1 MNLPLYIAI
10 KYFFS
15 KKKIGYVHLLS
26 IITQVGIAIGT
37 AALVLVLSV
46 FNGFENLVLD
56 MYNVFDPHIKITSA
70 EGKNFQNKKIID
82 LLLLEDEINV
92 FSSVL
97 EEKVLVEYN
106 KKQYLATIKGVDT
119 NYKKLTNFDSILV
132 NGDYI
137 DNFQKTNVAVV
148 GRGVAY
154 YLSMNI
160 GSFFENMTIY
170 LPNRNSK
177 NMLKIENAF
186 VSSSISPVGIFGVQ
200 QEIDSKYIITPIS
213 FVQNLIQ
220 KQQYVSAIEINLK
233 EKSKM
238 LDFQKMLSEEL
249 GEKYLIKNQYQQ
261 QDFLFKILNTERLV
275 VLLILIFIMI
285 ISAFNIISS
294 LAVLII
300 DKKNDIDQLNN
311 LGLDKQSI
319 RKVFTYKSML
329 GVLSGSFFGL
339 LFGFSLAYLQQEF
352 GFVKMGEGSFVIDA
366 YPVKILLKDLIF
378 IQIIVLLIGFVASL
392 LTSRLMLKI
401 Y

>member
-15 KKKIGYVHLLS
+15 KKNIGYVHLLS

-82 LLLLEDEINV
+82 LLLLEEEINV

-119 NYKKLTNFDSILV
+119 NYNKLTNFDSILV

-177 NMLKIENAF
+177 NILKIENAF

-319 RKVFTYKSML
+319 RRVFTYKSML

>member
-15 KKKIGYVHLLS
+15 KKKIGYAHLLS

-82 LLLLEDEINV
+82 LLLLEEEINV

-119 NYKKLTNFDSILV
+119 NYNKLTNFDSILV

-300 DKKNDIDQLNN
+300 DKKKDIDQLNN

>member
-82 LLLLEDEINV
+82 LLLLEEEINV

-119 NYKKLTNFDSILV
+119 NYNKLTNFDSILV

-249 GEKYLIKNQYQQ
+249 GEKYLIRNQYQQ

-300 DKKNDIDQLNN
+300 DKKKDIDQLNN

>member
-82 LLLLEDEINV
+82 LLLLEEEINV

-119 NYKKLTNFDSILV
+119 NYNKLTNFDSILV

-300 DKKNDIDQLNN
+300 DKKKDIDQLNN

-352 GFVKMGEGSFVIDA
+352 GFVKMGAGSFVIDA

>member
-1 MNLPLYIAI
+1 MNLPLYIAL

-82 LLLLEDEINV
+82 LLLLEEEINV

-119 NYKKLTNFDSILV
+119 NYNKLTNFDSILV

-220 KQQYVSAIEINLK
+220 KQEYVSAIEINLK

-300 DKKNDIDQLNN
+300 DKKKDIDQLNN

-352 GFVKMGEGSFVIDA
+352 GFVKMGAGSFVIDA

-392 LTSRLMLKI
+392 LTSRLMIKI

>member
-82 LLLLEDEINV
+82 LLLLEEEINV

-119 NYKKLTNFDSILV
+119 NYNKLTNFDSVLV

-148 GRGVAY
+148 GRGDAY

-300 DKKNDIDQLNN
+300 DKKKDIDQLNN

>member
-82 LLLLEDEINV
+82 LLLLEEEINV

-119 NYKKLTNFDSILV
+119 NYNKLTNFDSILV

-238 LDFQKMLSEEL
+238 LDFQKMLSHEL

-392 LTSRLMLKI
+392 LTSRLMLKVN
-401 Y
+401 

>member
-82 LLLLEDEINV
+82 LLLLEEEINV

-119 NYKKLTNFDSILV
+119 NYNKLTNFDSILV

-186 VSSSISPVGIFGVQ
+186 VSSSISPVGIFGGQ

-300 DKKNDIDQLNN
+300 DKKKDIDQLNN

>member
-82 LLLLEDEINV
+82 LLLLEEEINV

-119 NYKKLTNFDSILV
+119 NYNKLTNFDSILV

-160 GSFFENMTIY
+160 SSFFENMTIY

-300 DKKNDIDQLNN
+300 DKKKDIDQLNN

>member
-82 LLLLEDEINV
+82 LLLLEEEINV

-119 NYKKLTNFDSILV
+119 NYNKLTNFDSILV

-137 DNFQKTNVAVV
+137 DNFKKTNVAVV

-160 GSFFENMTIY
+160 GSFFENI
-170 LPNRNSK
+170 
-177 NMLKIENAF
+177 
-186 VSSSISPVGIFGVQ
+186 VS
-200 QEIDSKYIITPIS
+200 
-213 FVQNLIQ
+213 
-220 KQQYVSAIEINLK
+220 
-233 EKSKM
+233 
-238 LDFQKMLSEEL
+238 
-249 GEKYLIKNQYQQ
+249 
-261 QDFLFKILNTERLV
+261 
-275 VLLILIFIMI
+275 
-285 ISAFNIISS
+285 
-294 LAVLII
+294 
-300 DKKNDIDQLNN
+300 
-311 LGLDKQSI
+311 
-319 RKVFTYKSML
+319 
-329 GVLSGSFFGL
+329 
-339 LFGFSLAYLQQEF
+339 
-352 GFVKMGEGSFVIDA
+352 
-366 YPVKILLKDLIF
+366 
-378 IQIIVLLIGFVASL
+378 
-392 LTSRLMLKI
+392 
-401 Y
+401 

>member
-82 LLLLEDEINV
+82 LLLLEEEINV

-119 NYKKLTNFDSILV
+119 NYNKLTNFDSILV

-238 LDFQKMLSEEL
+238 LDFQKMLSEKL

-300 DKKNDIDQLNN
+300 DKKKDIDQLNN
-311 LGLDKQSI
+311 LGLDMQSI

>member
-82 LLLLEDEINV
+82 LLLLEEEINV

-119 NYKKLTNFDSILV
+119 NYNKLTNFDSILV

-352 GFVKMGEGSFVIDA
+352 GFVKMGEGSFVINA

>member
-82 LLLLEDEINV
+82 LLLLEEEINV

-119 NYKKLTNFDSILV
+119 NYNKLTNFDSILV

-300 DKKNDIDQLNN
+300 DKKKDIDQLNN
-311 LGLDKQSI
+311 LGLDNQSI

-352 GFVKMGEGSFVIDA
+352 GFVKMGAGSFVIDA

>member
-56 MYNVFDPHIKITSA
+56 MYNVFDSHIKITSA

-82 LLLLEDEINV
+82 LLLLEEEINV

-119 NYKKLTNFDSILV
+119 NYNKLTNFDSILV

-238 LDFQKMLSEEL
+238 LDFQKMLSEKL

-401 Y
+401 F

>member
-82 LLLLEDEINV
+82 LLLLEEEINV

-119 NYKKLTNFDSILV
+119 NYNKLTNFDSILV

-186 VSSSISPVGIFGVQ
+186 VSSSISPAGIFGVQ

-300 DKKNDIDQLNN
+300 DKKKDIDQLNN

>member
-82 LLLLEDEINV
+82 LLLLEEEINV

-119 NYKKLTNFDSILV
+119 NYNKLTNFDSILV

-300 DKKNDIDQLNN
+300 DKKKDIDQLNN

-329 GVLSGSFFGL
+329 GVLSGSFFGF

>member
-82 LLLLEDEINV
+82 LLLLEEEINV

-119 NYKKLTNFDSILV
+119 NYNKLTNIDSILV

-238 LDFQKMLSEEL
+238 LDFQKMLSEKL

-300 DKKNDIDQLNN
+300 DKKKDIDQLNN

>member
-82 LLLLEDEINV
+82 LLLLEEEINV

-119 NYKKLTNFDSILV
+119 NYNKLTNFDSILV

-238 LDFQKMLSEEL
+238 LDFQKMLSKKL

-300 DKKNDIDQLNN
+300 DKKKDIDQLNN

>member
-82 LLLLEDEINV
+82 LLLLEEEINV

-119 NYKKLTNFDSILV
+119 NYNKLTNFDSILV

-294 LAVLII
+294 LVVLIL
-300 DKKNDIDQLNN
+300 DKKKDIDQLNN

>member
-82 LLLLEDEINV
+82 LLLLEEEINV

-119 NYKKLTNFDSILV
+119 NYNKLTNFDSILV

-213 FVQNLIQ
+213 FIQNLIQ

-300 DKKNDIDQLNN
+300 DKKKDIDQLNN

>member
-82 LLLLEDEINV
+82 LLLLEEEINV

-119 NYKKLTNFDSILV
+119 NYNKLTNFDSILV

-294 LAVLII
+294 LAVLIL
-300 DKKNDIDQLNN
+300 DKKKDIDQLNN

>member
-15 KKKIGYVHLLS
+15 KKKTGYVHLLS

-82 LLLLEDEINV
+82 LLLLEEEINV

-119 NYKKLTNFDSILV
+119 NYNKLTNFDSILV

-160 GSFFENMTIY
+160 GSLFENMTIY

-300 DKKNDIDQLNN
+300 DKKKDIDQLNN

>member
-46 FNGFENLVLD
+46 FNGFENIVLD

-82 LLLLEDEINV
+82 LLLLEEEINV

-119 NYKKLTNFDSILV
+119 NYNKLTNFDSILV

-300 DKKNDIDQLNN
+300 DKKKDIDQLNN

-378 IQIIVLLIGFVASL
+378 IQIIVLMIGFVASL

>member
-82 LLLLEDEINV
+82 LLLLEEEINV

-119 NYKKLTNFDSILV
+119 NYNKLTNFDSILV

-177 NMLKIENAF
+177 NMLKIENVF

-300 DKKNDIDQLNN
+300 DKKKDIDQLNN

>member
-82 LLLLEDEINV
+82 LLLLEEEINV

-119 NYKKLTNFDSILV
+119 NYNKLTNFDSVLV

-177 NMLKIENAF
+177 NMLKIENVF
-186 VSSSISPVGIFGVQ
+186 VSSSVSPVGIFGVQ

-300 DKKNDIDQLNN
+300 DKKKDIDQLNN

>member
-82 LLLLEDEINV
+82 LLLLEEEINV

-119 NYKKLTNFDSILV
+119 NYNKLTNFDSILV

-300 DKKNDIDQLNN
+300 DKKKDIDQLNN

>member
-82 LLLLEDEINV
+82 LLLLEEEINV

-119 NYKKLTNFDSILV
+119 NYNKLTNFDSILV

-300 DKKNDIDQLNN
+300 DKKKDIDQLNN

-329 GVLSGSFFGL
+329 GVLSGSFLGL

>member
-82 LLLLEDEINV
+82 LLLLEEEINV

-119 NYKKLTNFDSILV
+119 NYNKLTNFDSILV

-401 Y
+401 F

>member
-82 LLLLEDEINV
+82 LLLLEEEINV

-119 NYKKLTNFDSILV
+119 NYNKLTNFDSILV

-300 DKKNDIDQLNN
+300 DKKKDIDQLNN

-392 LTSRLMLKI
+392 TTSRLMLKI

>member
-82 LLLLEDEINV
+82 LLLLEEEINV

-106 KKQYLATIKGVDT
+106 KKQYLATVKGVDT
-119 NYKKLTNFDSILV
+119 NYNKLTNFDSILV

-300 DKKNDIDQLNN
+300 DKKKDIDQLNN

-378 IQIIVLLIGFVASL
+378 IQLIVLLIGFVASL
-392 LTSRLMLKI
+392 ITSRLMLKI